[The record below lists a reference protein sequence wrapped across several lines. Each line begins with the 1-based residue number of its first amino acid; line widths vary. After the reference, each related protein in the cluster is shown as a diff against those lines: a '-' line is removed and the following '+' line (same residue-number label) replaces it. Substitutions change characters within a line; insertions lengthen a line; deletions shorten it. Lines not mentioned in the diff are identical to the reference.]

1 MFGLSDLR
9 QGKVYQEGKAE
20 GELLGKLE
28 AVSGFLG
35 LGLGVEQIAL
45 AVGLEVA
52 LVQRVAIGE
61 AIADI
66 VKEILLN
73 SDQWIVNSRKLGRK
87 ALRPYE
93 DFGWEF

>member
-73 SDQWIVNSRKLGRK
+73 SDQ
-87 ALRPYE
+87 
-93 DFGWEF
+93 